1 MSSRRSGGVTQ
12 NATGTLIFTEER
24 IMSTIRSTSLTLA
37 ALLTTLVAGSR
48 VEAQSAGLGLEL
60 RPFVGAY
67 IPTGDQRDF
76 LKDAVLVGGQASW
89 RVIPAFAIT
98 GTFGWS
104 PSKDR
109 ITAGDQTLD
118 IFQYDVGAELR
129 APSLYDAGFLT
140 LTPFV
145 GLGVGGRTYSYRDL
159 NVDSKTNFDGYG
171 ALGGDI
177 GFGPVALRI
186 EARDYVSQFKPFT
199 GNGDTKTRNDI
210 GIAAGVAYRF

>member
-1 MSSRRSGGVTQ
+1 
-12 NATGTLIFTEER
+12 
-24 IMSTIRSTSLTLA
+24 MSTIRSTSLTFA
-37 ALLTTLVAGSR
+37 ALVTTLVAGSR
-48 VEAQSAGLGLEL
+48 VEAQAGGLGLEL

>member
-1 MSSRRSGGVTQ
+1 MFANHLEQHTNSTVRRV
-12 NATGTLIFTEER
+12 
-24 IMSTIRSTSLTLA
+24 LTAA
-37 ALLTTLVAGSR
+37 ALFTAAAS
-48 VEAQSAGLGLEL
+48 AQSAGAQTSGIGLEL

-76 LKDAVLVGGQASW
+76 LKDAVLVGGEASW
-89 RVIPAFAIT
+89 RVIPAFAVT
-98 GTFGWS
+98 GTFAWS

-109 ITAGDQTLD
+109 LTAGDQTLD
-118 IFQYDVGAELR
+118 IFQYDVGGELR
-129 APSLYDAGFLT
+129 VPSGYGLGFAQ

-159 NVDSKTNFDGYG
+159 DVSSKSNVDGYG

-186 EARDYVSQFKPFT
+186 EARDYVSQFKPLV
-199 GNGDTKTRNDI
+199 GGGDTKTRNDI
-210 GIAAGVAYRF
+210 GLAAGLSYRF